1 MKGPYLCQHVNDHFR
16 VGIHEGG
23 ALRGDRLGHVGAHG
37 IKRGLRKQMT
47 PCYTPGFDHLD
58 LCLVGFVRHH
68 LVQGGD
74 NILAEDALVAIY
86 LRLLLDRSNLLR
98 SRANVQ
104 GETELIWTK
113 TGCDEVEDLCSVAL
127 NKLRMDNVT

>member
-1 MKGPYLCQHVNDHFR
+1 MN
-16 VGIHEGG
+16 
-23 ALRGDRLGHVGAHG
+23 
-37 IKRGLRKQMT
+37 
-47 PCYTPGFDHLD
+47 HLD
-58 LCLVGFVRHH
+58 LCLVGLVCHH

-86 LRLLLDRSNLLR
+86 LRLLFNRSNLLR
-98 SRANVQ
+98 SRANVE

-127 NKLRMDNVT
+127 NKLRMENLR